1 AFAAMYELA
10 KDYSGEDFFD
20 GWDFFDGVDDV
31 TGGDQIYS
39 DAFLS
44 AYKLLAFVESDTKHA
59 FLRVDNY
66 TNVPRSTPRRSVRVV
81 TKASYHMDSVWIADI
96 FHTPYGCG
104 VQPALWSWAP
114 PEVGGNYPKG
124 GGIKTFE
131 AVNQDIFSHMS
142 LYTSANCNA
151 LNPNPDQNAAS
162 VVNTT
167 NCDNPILGCTT
178 TNTGLN
184 SYGPSFNN
192 GHGGVFITEYS
203 SSGISIWFFPRN
215 NIPISVSS
223 NSSNIDT
230 TDFGIPI
237 ANWSPSICGSD
248 GFSEVLLPQ
257 SFVIDIALCGR
268 EWLGTLLYNQTCP
281 PGNCFVN
288 SVSGDGSN
296 FDEAYFE
303 IGAIRVF

>member
-1 AFAAMYELA
+1 MLQLLIFVSTFIVIFLPRQAFAAMYELA

-81 TKASYHMDSVWIADI
+81 TKASYHM
-96 FHTPYGCG
+96 
-104 VQPALWSWAP
+104 
-114 PEVGGNYPKG
+114 
-124 GGIKTFE
+124 
-131 AVNQDIFSHMS
+131 AV
-142 LYTSANCNA
+142 
-151 LNPNPDQNAAS
+151 
-162 VVNTT
+162 
-167 NCDNPILGCTT
+167 

-203 SSGISIWFFPRN
+203 SSGIS
-215 NIPISVSS
+215 
-223 NSSNIDT
+223 
-230 TDFGIPI
+230 
-237 ANWSPSICGSD
+237 
-248 GFSEVLLPQ
+248 
-257 SFVIDIALCGR
+257 
-268 EWLGTLLYNQTCP
+268 
-281 PGNCFVN
+281 
-288 SVSGDGSN
+288 
-296 FDEAYFE
+296 
-303 IGAIRVF
+303 